1 MAQRFRPAHVRFE
14 RVALRNRCAGGDGPA
29 RHVAG
34 ARKKIFCAVDH
45 ARLLQL
51 KDRKVRVAL
60 CQSSA
65 GRAVATFP
73 TPMMIAFLS
82 RRPNPRRL
90 LLLVTPRRLK
100 RRPRFGAL
108 LALAC
113 FLAACAAP
121 DTRPTNAPLE
131 LVTGAIPTT
140 SPARGGDVAIVL
152 ALSGGGARSAAFGYG
167 VLASLAREPST
178 VAGRSLADDVAVAA
192 GVSGGAMLAS
202 YFALY
207 GPAGLPGFRR
217 DFLARNAE
225 ASLRTSLSPA
235 NLLRGYRGGVND
247 RNGLP
252 RWLDANLYHG
262 ATLGMLDRP
271 GRPKLVIHATDL
283 YNRAPFIF
291 DRASFAAICSNF
303 NDYPLAYAVAASAAV
318 PVAFAPITLRNYRSK
333 CPPDVEVAKVAA
345 VRSENH
351 PATLVEQQYR
361 ESLDRYRSA
370 DDLNFLK
377 LYDGGLVD
385 GIGTSTLLHLVN
397 RGAPEPLP
405 AETASRVRHLLFVVV
420 DASTRLGGS
429 LSETPDSPS
438 GKEAIVAATDALM
451 NVPNLQ
457 SFDELRRRLPSWRQE
472 VVRWRCQKAGD
483 RASCRDLDVSIVR
496 VALADV
502 QEPATARR
510 ILALHNT
517 LALKPQ
523 DAAFLSDLG
532 GRLLVQQPAYRRFL
546 ERLGSRL
553 NSPSHEARERAAG
566 QSL

>member
-1 MAQRFRPAHVRFE
+1 
-14 RVALRNRCAGGDGPA
+14 
-29 RHVAG
+29 
-34 ARKKIFCAVDH
+34 
-45 ARLLQL
+45 
-51 KDRKVRVAL
+51 
-60 CQSSA
+60 
-65 GRAVATFP
+65 
-73 TPMMIAFLS
+73 MMIALLS
-82 RRPNPRRL
+82 RRPASRRSSL
-90 LLLVTPRRLK
+90 QDTPRR
-100 RRPRFGAL
+100 PRGRQPLAAF
-108 LALAC
+108 LALVC
-113 FLAACAAP
+113 FLVGCAAP

-131 LVTGAIPTT
+131 LVTGAIPTA
-140 SPARGGDVAIVL
+140 SPPRGGDVAIVL
-152 ALSGGGARSAAFGYG
+152 AVSGGGARSAAFGYG

-178 VAGRSLADDVAVAA
+178 DAGRSLADDVAVAA
-192 GVSGGAMLAS
+192 GVSGGAVLAS

-207 GPAGLPGFRR
+207 GSAGLPGFQR

-225 ASLRTSLSPA
+225 ASLRTSFGPA

-252 RWLDANLYHG
+252 PWLDANLYHG

-291 DRASFAAICSNF
+291 DRASFAAICSDF
-303 NDYPLAYAVAASAAV
+303 DDYLLAYAVAASAAV

-333 CPPDVEVAKVAA
+333 CPLNAEVAKAAA
-345 VRSENH
+345 VRPAFR
-351 PATLVEQQYR
+351 PATLLEQQYR
-361 ESLDRYRSA
+361 ETLDRYRSA

-385 GIGTSTLLHLVN
+385 GIGTSTLLHLLN

-405 AETASRVRHLLFVVV
+405 AETASAVRHLLFVIV

-429 LSETPDSPS
+429 LSETPDSPNA
-438 GKEAIVAATDALM
+438 KDAIVAATDALM

-472 VVRWRCQKAGD
+472 VVRWRCGKTGA

-502 QEPATARR
+502 HEPATARR

-546 ERLGSRL
+546 ERLGPRSNPMIPATPGTFSSTR
-553 NSPSHEARERAAG
+553 
-566 QSL
+566 